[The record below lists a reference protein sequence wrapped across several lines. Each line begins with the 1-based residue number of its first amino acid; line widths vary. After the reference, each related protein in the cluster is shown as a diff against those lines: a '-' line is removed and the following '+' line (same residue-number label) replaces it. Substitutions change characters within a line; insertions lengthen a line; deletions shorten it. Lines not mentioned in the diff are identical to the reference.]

1 MAAASR
7 LIPLG
12 VFGAPHGV
20 RGELRVKSYT
30 RDPAAIG
37 RYGDLTD
44 KAGARTFKIAAL
56 RPLRDDMLVVRLAG
70 VGSRLDAEKLAGV
83 ELFVA
88 REQLPAPSD
97 EEFYHDDLIGLE
109 AVTRVGETLG
119 RVVALHNFGAGDIL
133 EIAPAAGGETLMLP
147 FSKAVAVEIDLGK
160 RRIVIVPPDEID
172 GEGRNSGA

>member
-70 VGSRLDAEKLAGV
+70 VGSRLDAEKLAGA

-97 EEFYHDDLIGLE
+97 EEFYHDDLVGLE
-109 AVTRVGETLG
+109 AVTRAGETLG

-133 EIAPAAGGETLMLP
+133 EIAPTAGGETSMLP
-147 FSKAVAVEIDLGK
+147 FNKAVAVEIDLGK

-172 GEGRNSGA
+172 GEGRNRGA

>member
-1 MAAASR
+1 M
-7 LIPLG
+7 
-12 VFGAPHGV
+12 
-20 RGELRVKSYT
+20 
-30 RDPAAIG
+30 
-37 RYGDLTD
+37 
-44 KAGARTFKIAAL
+44 
-56 RPLRDDMLVVRLAG
+56 
-70 VGSRLDAEKLAGV
+70 
-83 ELFVA
+83 A